1 MYKRQLPAN
10 AEGKEFG
17 EIHLAANPYGKGR
30 GVYIAGLPYTPE
42 NTRLLMRA
50 LFYAANK
57 ESELTKWYAS
67 NPLVEVHAYPE
78 KGVYAIVNNTN
89 ELQSTL
95 VYDGAG
101 VSRTVELEPSE
112 IRWEKIS

>member
-1 MYKRQLPAN
+1 MP
-10 AEGKEFG
+10 KEKNW

-30 GVYIAGLPYTPE
+30 GLHCRTPYTPE

-67 NPLVEVHAYPE
+67 NPLVEVHAIL
-78 KGVYAIVNNTN
+78 KGCMQR
-89 ELQSTL
+89 E
-95 VYDGAG
+95 
-101 VSRTVELEPSE
+101 
-112 IRWEKIS
+112 

>member
-1 MYKRQLPAN
+1 M
-10 AEGKEFG
+10 
-17 EIHLAANPYGKGR
+17 
-30 GVYIAGLPYTPE
+30 
-42 NTRLLMRA
+42 
-50 LFYAANK
+50 
-57 ESELTKWYAS
+57 
-67 NPLVEVHAYPE
+67 EVHAYPE

-101 VSRTVELEPSE
+101 VSKTVELEPSE

>member
-1 MYKRQLPAN
+1 
-10 AEGKEFG
+10 
-17 EIHLAANPYGKGR
+17 
-30 GVYIAGLPYTPE
+30 
-42 NTRLLMRA
+42 MRA

-57 ESELTKWYAS
+57 EIELTKWYAS